1 MRIIRR
7 NVAPRWVVR
16 FVVAVLL
23 GVMFPAIGFEPN
35 FDTTGSA
42 RAFSTEGTAE
52 IAWDGSDID
61 VEWTSVSPQS
71 TVTVT
76 AGDKKVSTT
85 VGEGSVSLSRAHFS
99 EETIS
104 ITWEREAEAS
114 DLEDIEASKSVRDL
128 ATTNPE
134 MFVMSSTLGIPIEGA
149 VGEGG
154 FVAPAQAA
162 LPASTTFKYMTFI
175 REAYVPTPEVLF
187 TKPCDSIN
195 AVHSGRLNRYFK
207 GDNRGFSVNSSKFR
221 TKINVTVDWSL
232 GGRVSASKAVG
243 ATERYVK
250 LTDGSYEFDG
260 EATASG
266 DAMKVTPGSTSSTL
280 TKFNLHQDE
289 KNPLCDIAPNGIYS
303 DYTVSVARSGAY
315 TVTGKAMRVPNHEF
329 YVKDSDQVSWTK
341 IFARTGSD
349 FGCLTPGSDPDI
361 CLNPTPYSGSR

>member
-1 MRIIRR
+1 MRNNRR
-7 NVAPRWVVR
+7 HFAPRWEVR

-61 VEWTSVSPQS
+61 VEWTSVSPES

-76 AGDKKVSTT
+76 AGDMKVSTT
-85 VGEGSVSLSRAHFS
+85 VGEGSVSLSREQFS

-104 ITWEREAEAS
+104 ITWEREAEVS
-114 DLEDIEASKSVRDL
+114 DLEDIDASKSVREL

-134 MFVMSSTLGIPIEGA
+134 MFVVSSTIGIPIGGA

-187 TKPCDSIN
+187 TKPCDETN
-195 AVHSGRLNRYFK
+195 AVYRGRLNRYFK
-207 GDNRGFSVNSSKFR
+207 GDNRSFNVNSSKFR

-232 GGRVSASKAVG
+232 GGRVSSSKAVG
-243 ATERYVK
+243 PTERYVK
-250 LTDGSYEFDG
+250 MTDGTYEFDG

-266 DAMKVTPGSTSSTL
+266 DTISVSTLSRSSTL
-280 TKFNLHQDE
+280 TKFKIQQDE
-289 KNPLCDIAPNGIYS
+289 SNPLCRPQPNGIFS

-315 TVTGKAMRVPNHEF
+315 TVTGSALRVPNHEF
-329 YVKDSDQVSWTK
+329 YLKDSDQTSWTN

-349 FGCLTPGSDPDI
+349 FGCLTPGSDTTI
-361 CLNPTPYSGSR
+361 CRNPTPYSGSR